1 MKRKSE
7 SRQSRGNRSRRE
19 KRGRAGKGGGK
30 GCPQRIRALQVAFK
44 NGYYLNHLPV
54 RSLRHSVTQTVN
66 DKAWTMVSRRLFTFL
81 FFHPFSPPQAGSFIN
96 FFLTF
101 INFLT
106 ELTQCEN
113 RNNHLLEKIKERSGC
128 IQKTRKNPGNF
139 QSTFDRQ
146 IFACSYLL
154 IWKLNFEFPS
164 GWKLVPPTQLLC
176 LEQKPLQGRF
186 QSSRQWLWKPVIVLR
201 NLAVI
206 HPQPG
211 ARDVLGFPEGK
222 RVKLAGASILIF

>member
-1 MKRKSE
+1 MRPS
-7 SRQSRGNRSRRE
+7 
-19 KRGRAGKGGGK
+19 
-30 GCPQRIRALQVAFK
+30 
-44 NGYYLNHLPV
+44 
-54 RSLRHSVTQTVN
+54 RHSVTQIVN
-66 DKAWTMVSRRLFTFL
+66 DKAWTTVSQRLFSFL
-81 FFHPFSPPQAGSFIN
+81 FFFLSPHVGSFIN
-96 FFLTF
+96 FL
-101 INFLT
+101 I

-113 RNNHLLEKIKERSGC
+113 TNNHLLEKIKERSGC

-139 QSTFDRQ
+139 QSTFDWQ
-146 IFACSYLL
+146 IFVHSYLL

-176 LEQKPLQGRF
+176 PAQKPLQGRF
-186 QSSRQWLWKPVIVLR
+186 QSSRQWLWKLVIVLR

-211 ARDVLGFPEGK
+211 ARGVLGFPEGK